1 MNWLGWLLGKK
12 ESKEDLTAEWK
23 AKIKE
28 QTELIQNCSRKL
40 SDHATEGRI
49 IQRRIVILKGDVAK
63 LEDQIADVPEIRA
76 RELVKQVIE
85 KENLIIANQTRLKQ
99 FEEEHQK
106 AKTAIEAYQQKLIQ
120 WESDLKLSNLQI
132 DLAQSR
138 TVIKDLQ
145 QEISDYS
152 TNLEIKAK
160 TASRVADL
168 DDTTEFNVYELVEA
182 KLNKLRE
189 KK

>member
-49 IQRRIVILKGDVAK
+49 IQRRIVILKEDVTK

-120 WESDLKLSNLQI
+120 WESDLKFINI
-132 DLAQSR
+132 QSGL
-138 TVIKDLQ
+138 TSLGMNSKNYQKI
-145 QEISDYS
+145 
-152 TNLEIKAK
+152 
-160 TASRVADL
+160 
-168 DDTTEFNVYELVEA
+168 
-182 KLNKLRE
+182 
-189 KK
+189 